1 MGYQT
6 VFTGRIAVEPPLN
19 PQEVAYLR
27 KFAGTRR
34 MDRDRGPYF
43 VDGTGFMGQGHDPD
57 VRDHNEPP
65 AGQPGLWCK
74 WEPTADGAA
83 IAWNRNEKFYRAT
96 EWMAYLVEHFLRPGA
111 RAAGE
116 PGFEGFT
123 FDHVLDGVVDARGEE
138 SYDELAV
145 DRARQRGVRDRAGGA
160 PDGVDLRGLPRPG
173 RRRGRGLLP
182 RRGAHPVPPR
192 IGPPAAGPRPGGFTR
207 RRGRAGRGGR
217 AAGCGW

>member
-138 SYDELAV
+138 SYDSWQLTVRGNEVSATGPVEPRTAWICEGCLARV
-145 DRARQRGVRDRAGGA
+145 ADEDAVCCPGA
-160 PDGVDLRGLPRPG
+160 EPTLC
-173 RRRGRGLLP
+173 LLE
-182 RRGAHPVPPR
+182 
-192 IGPPAAGPRPGGFTR
+192 
-207 RRGRAGRGGR
+207 
-217 AAGCGW
+217 